1 VAHIENLELR
11 DLTSWNFIDLVDLID
26 FDFVNGQSNAMML
39 LEGRTV
45 AHNDDDQVRNINK
58 GTTTLLSL
66 AQTPKITKVTTATT
80 HAYHKQKNTGG
91 GD

>member
-1 VAHIENLELR
+1 MAHIENLELR

-58 GTTTLLSL
+58 GTTTLL
-66 AQTPKITKVTTATT
+66 
-80 HAYHKQKNTGG
+80 
-91 GD
+91 